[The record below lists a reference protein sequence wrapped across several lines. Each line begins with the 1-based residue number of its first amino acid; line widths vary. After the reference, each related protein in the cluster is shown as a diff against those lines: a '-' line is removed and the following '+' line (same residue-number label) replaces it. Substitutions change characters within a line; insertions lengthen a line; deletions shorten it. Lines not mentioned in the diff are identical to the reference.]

1 MPIWP
6 FQSRV
11 INPFLHNCVGQRPE
25 NQSVRLYAIADQS
38 LSLTWSYSNLLGVTA
53 TGVMVMKIKEA
64 AEQSGLSEDTIRFYE
79 KSGML
84 PRTKRDKR
92 GWRDFDPNA
101 LEWLKD
107 LERLRS
113 TGMPLKDVK
122 RFAVLVHTKD
132 ANSPSAAGER
142 LAILETHAKRL
153 GQRRVALDECETFLT
168 RKISVYRNMKGVS
181 P

>member
-1 MPIWP
+1 
-6 FQSRV
+6 
-11 INPFLHNCVGQRPE
+11 
-25 NQSVRLYAIADQS
+25 
-38 LSLTWSYSNLLGVTA
+38 
-53 TGVMVMKIKEA
+53 MKIKEA
-64 AEQSGLSEDTIRFYE
+64 AEESGLSEDTIRFYE

-113 TGMPLKDVK
+113 TGMPLQDVK
-122 RFAVLVHTKD
+122 QFAVLVHTKE
-132 ANSPSAAGER
+132 ANLNSSAGKR

-153 GQRRVALDECETFLT
+153 AQRRRALDECEAFLNK
-168 RKISVYRNMKGVS
+168 KISIYQKMKGVLI
-181 P
+181 